1 MGDQN
6 FLMFV
11 IIICLVLIALGSVT
25 NLPPRKGRR
34 SNVWDKAVRIY
45 QKGIRRNQRDE
56 VREIF
61 HFSLDNY
68 RRDKKKGDEDADSK
82 KD

>member
-56 VREIF
+56 VREII

-68 RRDKKKGDEDADSK
+68 KRDERKGDEDADSK